1 MTDNVTSQNIDISYS
16 DTLYNNSIHIHSSD
30 IVQCKNL
37 TGNSE
42 MFSFGITLS
51 NITKLVTE
59 DVQFSIDTSSTNA
72 GTWGTSIFHHVQM
85 ISSWLWVVTQRT
97 RMLLVAYRSFV
108 TVPHFHLQGPTVSE
122 DGTGRM
128 WCPEA
133 SVYNCVVNQK
143 NEDFNCRN
151 NFQRYYFLQN

>member
-72 GTWGTSIFHHVQM
+72 GT
-85 ISSWLWVVTQRT
+85 
-97 RMLLVAYRSFV
+97 
-108 TVPHFHLQGPTVSE
+108 
-122 DGTGRM
+122 
-128 WCPEA
+128 
-133 SVYNCVVNQK
+133 
-143 NEDFNCRN
+143 
-151 NFQRYYFLQN
+151 